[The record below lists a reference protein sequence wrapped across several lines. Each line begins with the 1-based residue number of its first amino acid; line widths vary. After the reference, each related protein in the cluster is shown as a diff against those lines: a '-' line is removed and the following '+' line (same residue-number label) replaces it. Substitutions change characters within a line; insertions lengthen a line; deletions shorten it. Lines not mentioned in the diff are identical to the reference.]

1 MAFERTKR
9 LLNNAIS
16 LDENAIIDT
25 ILIDKAFQAFII
37 NLNTEEQLF
46 KQGINALNVK
56 LDTIGGGYSDATIIG
71 TSNFEGKISKGQ
83 PTDRVTLKDTGE
95 FYESFKIT
103 LNKDN
108 FVISSDPMK
117 DGTSL
122 FQRWGKEIEGLTPEN
137 LQLVIDEIRK
147 KMVPLVLLKLAA

>member
-9 LLNNAIS
+9 LLNNAIR
-16 LDENAIIDT
+16 LDENLIIDE
-25 ILIDKAFQAFII
+25 ILSDKAFQSFII

-56 LDTIGGGYSDATIIG
+56 LSDIGGPYSELTMELSALDGRPKKSRDHVDLRAT
-71 TSNFEGKISKGQ
+71 KKYH
-83 PTDRVTLKDTGE
+83 D
-95 FYESFKIT
+95 SFKIT
-103 LNKDN
+103 LNKN
-108 FVISSDPMK
+108 NLAITSDPIK

-122 FQRWGKEIEGLTPEN
+122 FERWGKEIEGLTPEN

>member
-9 LLNNAIS
+9 LLNNAIR
-16 LDENAIIDT
+16 LNENQIIDE
-25 ILIDKAFQAFII
+25 ILSDKAFQAFII

-56 LDTIGGGYSDATIIG
+56 LSDVGGPYSELTMELSALAGRPKKSRDH
-71 TSNFEGKISKGQ
+71 
-83 PTDRVTLKDTGE
+83 VTLRDTKE
-95 FYESFKIT
+95 YHDSFKIT
-103 LNKDN
+103 LNKN
-108 FVISSDPMK
+108 NLAITSDPIK

-122 FQRWGKEIEGLTPEN
+122 FVRWGKEIEGLTPEN

-147 KMVPLVLLKLAA
+147 KMVPLVLLKIAA

>member
-9 LLNNAIS
+9 LLNNAIR
-16 LDENAIIDT
+16 LNENQIIDE
-25 ILIDKAFQAFII
+25 ILSDKAFQAFII

-56 LDTIGGGYSDATIIG
+56 LADVDNPYTEATIEG
-71 TSNFEGKISKGQ
+71 TSQFEGKRSKGQ
-83 PTDRVTLKDTGE
+83 PFDRVTLKDTGE
-95 FYESFKIT
+95 FYESFRIT
-103 LNKDN
+103 LNKNN
-108 FVISSDPMK
+108 FVISSDPIK

-147 KMVPLVLLKLAA
+147 KMVPLVLLKIAA